1 MVNCVNVQS
10 SMLFLLVPQFDHPL
24 LQDLVINEQP
34 KKTESSAISQNVVV
48 TECYKVTFDV
58 LPVLSK
64 FGYE

>member
-1 MVNCVNVQS
+1 MYYS
-10 SMLFLLVPQFDHPL
+10 RFQFDHPL

-34 KKTESSAISQNVVV
+34 ARVEDSTISQNVVV
-48 TECYKVTFDV
+48 TECYKVTHDV